1 MADVPATWRER
12 RQQAMPPEN
21 MHPVRVVSQAESRV
35 GLLTVRRRR
44 LTARG
49 VQPVGAVPH
58 LLAWL
63 SVYGAVAPTPGERCF
78 LERPY
83 RNAESFQLC
92 INACAQAV
100 ADSLNILLLDHSGA
114 HTAQRLTIPA
124 NVRLL
129 CWPPLLSGAEPH
141 RTGVARPARRPRLA
155 AVQPCNSAARL
166 WRPIV
171 AGRRRSHAAL
181 AQRRRLLRECDGC
194 TIPIAKSYD
203 RPVDRVMR
211 MTLGRAHDGSVCQSI
226 DSSLRRVSRFSA
238 SLWTGF
244 AQ

>member
-1 MADVPATWRER
+1 
-12 RQQAMPPEN
+12 MPPEN

-35 GLLTVRRRR
+35 GLLTLCRRR

-58 LLAWL
+58 LFAWL

-83 RNAESFQLC
+83 RNAEGFQLC

-129 CWPPLLSGAEPH
+129 CWPPSCPELNPIEQVWRDLQDDLAWQPFSHVTLQQDSG
-141 RTGVARPARRPRLA
+141 G
-155 AVQPCNSAARL
+155 
-166 WRPIV
+166 
-171 AGRRRSHAAL
+171 
-181 AQRRRLLRECDGC
+181 RLLQADDAPTRHSRSGDVYFVN
-194 TIPIAKSYD
+194 A
-203 RPVDRVMR
+203 MNA
-211 MTLGRAHDGSVCQSI
+211 L
-226 DSSLRRVSRFSA
+226 SL
-238 SLWTGF
+238 
-244 AQ
+244 